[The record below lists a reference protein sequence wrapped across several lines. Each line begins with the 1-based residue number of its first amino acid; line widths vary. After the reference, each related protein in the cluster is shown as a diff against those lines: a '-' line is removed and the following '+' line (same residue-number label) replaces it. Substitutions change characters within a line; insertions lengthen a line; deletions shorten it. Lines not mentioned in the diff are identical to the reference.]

1 MRQRSAD
8 GPDSLEAEPPDEA
21 LAPRELD
28 GFLRSLRGDGAMP
41 QDWAVPRGAL
51 TSSVYPEYRPEDVAP
66 FFNIGGLWRWN
77 NGAEA
82 VWTLDGEAN
91 VTGGGTAE
99 AANATATWDAQPN
112 STISY
117 TIGPGGV
124 NPIHLNAL
132 SSPCGWNT
140 CMAGGGVIGC
150 GGPGGRRLEL
160 LAGRDL
166 RDDHERRGLAARLLH
181 ARSLGF
187 DHHAGGPDARA
198 GAHAGTGTLGRGRV
212 AARRVPRR
220 RGRGADALLRAAP
233 DDARHRRRRRRALA
247 LR

>member
-1 MRQRSAD
+1 
-8 GPDSLEAEPPDEA
+8 
-21 LAPRELD
+21 
-28 GFLRSLRGDGAMP
+28 MP

-51 TSSVYPEYRPEDVAP
+51 TSSVYPEYLPQGVAP

-77 NGAEA
+77 NGAAA
-82 VWTLDGEAN
+82 VWTLDGQAN

-99 AANATATWDAQPN
+99 ATNAAATWSAQPN
-112 STISY
+112 STIGY

-150 GGPGGRRLEL
+150 GGPRRRRLEL
-160 LAGRDL
+160 LARRDL

-187 DHHAGGPDARA
+187 DHHGGGPDRTSW
-198 GAHAGTGTLGRGRV
+198 GTRWDWDTRTR
-212 AARRVPRR
+212 ARRRTTCAAATRTRRRCAPLCSSGRRSAPTTRTPCAGSTVTPAIPAPAAVPR
-220 RGRGADALLRAAP
+220 
-233 DDARHRRRRRRALA
+233 
-247 LR
+247 